1 MAITV
6 KSIAVTG
13 VLSALVIA
21 LGTTGLGFIVFPFG
35 ASITILQT
43 PVIIGAILEGPFAG
57 FFIGLLFGVF
67 SIIQSALMAAT
78 PIDMAFVSYPFI
90 AIVPRILIGPAAWLF
105 YALISGQLKKPSQ
118 AVKQAAVN
126 PLLESAAIIA
136 AAIIG
141 SLVNTALVLSGFGIL
156 RILPWEV
163 IIPVAIAN
171 GGLEAAGSAILVF
184 LVVTLWKRIPR
195 GSGKS
200 RISKNIEHDRP

>member
-13 VLSALVIA
+13 VLSALVIV

-35 ASITILQT
+35 ASVTILQT

-67 SIIQSALMAAT
+67 SVVQSALMAAS
-78 PIDMAFVSYPFI
+78 PIDMAFVTYPFI
-90 AIVPRILIGPAAWLF
+90 AIVPRILIGPVAWLF
-105 YALISGQLKKPSQ
+105 YALVSGQLKKPSPAIQ
-118 AVKQAAVN
+118 PAPIN

-136 AAIIG
+136 AAITG
-141 SLVNTALVLSGFGIL
+141 SLVNTALVLFGFGIL
-156 RILPWEV
+156 RIFPWGV
-163 IIPVAIAN
+163 IIPVAMAN
-171 GGLEAAGSAILVF
+171 GGLEVVASAILVF
-184 LVVTLWKRIPR
+184 MVATLWKRIPR

-200 RISKNIEHDRP
+200 RISKNIQYDRL

>member
-35 ASITILQT
+35 AAITILQV

-67 SIIQSALMAAT
+67 SVVQSALMAAT
-78 PIDMAFVSYPFI
+78 PIDMAFVTHPYI
-90 AIVPRILIGPAAWLF
+90 AIVPRILIGPVAWLF
-105 YALISGQLKKPSQ
+105 YALISGQLKKP
-118 AVKQAAVN
+118 AVKPAAVN
-126 PLLESAAIIA
+126 PLPESAAIIA
-136 AAIIG
+136 AAILG
-141 SLVNTALVLSGFGIL
+141 SLVNTGLVLSWFGIV
-156 RILPWEV
+156 RIFPWEA

-184 LVVTLWKRIPR
+184 LVVSVWKRIPR

-200 RISKNIEHDRP
+200 RIGKNIEHDRL

>member
-35 ASITILQT
+35 AAITILQT

-67 SIIQSALMAAT
+67 SVVQSALMAAT
-78 PIDMAFVSYPFI
+78 PIDMAFVTHPYI
-90 AIVPRILIGPAAWLF
+90 AIVPRVLIGPAAWLF
-105 YALISGQLKKPSQ
+105 YALIGGQLKKP
-118 AVKQAAVN
+118 AVKPAAVN
-126 PLLESAAIIA
+126 PLLESAAIIV
-136 AAIIG
+136 AAITG
-141 SLVNTALVLSGFGIL
+141 SLVNTALVLCGFGIL
-156 RILPWEV
+156 RVFSWEA
-163 IIPVAIAN
+163 IIPVAVAN

-184 LVVTLWKRIPR
+184 LVVSVWKRIPR

-200 RISKNIEHDRP
+200 RISKTIKHDRL